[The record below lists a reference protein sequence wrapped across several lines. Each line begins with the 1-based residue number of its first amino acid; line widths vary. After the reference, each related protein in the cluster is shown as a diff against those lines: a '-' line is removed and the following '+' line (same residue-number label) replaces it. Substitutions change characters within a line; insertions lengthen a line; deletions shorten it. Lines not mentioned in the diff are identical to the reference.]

1 MGQERLERKKIS
13 GQYYYYYSRWEWRDG
28 KCRRVWQKYLGKLE
42 DLAQAAQGGPD
53 PTYAEVFEFG
63 LPSALWLES
72 RRQRVME
79 TIDRLCPKRRQ
90 GLSVGEY
97 ITLAAVNRAV
107 RPVSKKGMWEWFAG
121 TSLHRLLPEV
131 EEEEMLSSQ
140 RFWDHMDSVSAEQAG
155 QAWAEII
162 TGVVLREGVDL
173 SRISYD
179 GTNFYTFIST
189 FNSRS
194 SLAARGKNKQG
205 RGNLRQVSYAVFCS
219 REGFPLFYDT
229 YEGNRA
235 DAREFPLIVERF
247 NSFFQALSGVKER
260 PEVTVIFD
268 KGNNSRRNI
277 ELLDRLELDFIGSL
291 KIGEHRE
298 LTSVSNHDARWRECA
313 KPDLEGVR
321 TFSVEK
327 TLYGKARRLV
337 VTFVPEL
344 HANQRQT
351 LENDL
356 EKAMRRLSALGDR
369 LEARV
374 RGEIRGGRP
383 PSEESIRRACA
394 RILVRPFLRNLVA
407 VEVTPG
413 PRLQY
418 AYLDKQLEQI
428 SDTWLGKKILVTNP
442 KTWSDEEIVEAYHGQ
457 FVVEHLFRE
466 MKSRDRPNWW
476 PLNHWTDQKVRIHA
490 FYCTVALLLR
500 ALVHR
505 RVRLADINISMGR
518 LYKELDNLREVVNVY
533 PAVRRKKERRKAVLS
548 KSSELQQRLM
558 QVLGLSNHLS

>member
-1 MGQERLERKKIS
+1 M
-13 GQYYYYYSRWEWRDG
+13 
-28 KCRRVWQKYLGKLE
+28 WQKYLGKLQ
-42 DLAQAAQGGPD
+42 DLAKAAEGGPD
-53 PTYAEVFEFG
+53 PAYAEVFEFG
-63 LPSALWLES
+63 LPSALWMES

-79 TIDRLCPKRRQ
+79 IIDQLCPKRSQ

-97 ITLAAVNRAV
+97 MTLAAVNRAV
-107 RPVSKKGMWEWFAG
+107 QPVSKKGMWEWFAG
-121 TSLHRLLPEV
+121 TSLRRFLPQV
-131 EEEEMLSSQ
+131 EEGMLLSQ
-140 RFWDHMDSVSAEQAG
+140 RFWDHMDSVSVKQAG

-162 TGVVLREGVDL
+162 AGVVSRAGVDL

-205 RGNLRQVSYAVFCS
+205 RGNLRQISYAVFCS
-219 REGFPLFYDT
+219 REGLPLFYDT

-235 DAREFPLIVERF
+235 DAREFPLMVERF
-247 NSFFQALSGVKER
+247 HEFFNALSGVRER
-260 PEVTVIFD
+260 PGITVIFD
-268 KGNNSRRNI
+268 KGNNSRANI

-298 LTSVSNHDARWRECA
+298 LTLVSNQDARWKECG

-321 TFSVEK
+321 TFSVEQ

-337 VTFVPEL
+337 VAFIPDL
-344 HANQRQT
+344 HATQRKT
-351 LENDL
+351 LENDMD
-356 EKAMRRLSALGDR
+356 KALRR
-369 LEARV
+369 LEALSGRLEGHA

-383 PSEESIRRACA
+383 PSEESIRRQCA
-394 RILVRPFLRNLVA
+394 RILSRPFLQDILA

-418 AYLDKQLEQI
+418 AASDKKLGQI

-466 MKSRDRPNWW
+466 MKSRERPNWW
-476 PLNHWTDQKVRIHA
+476 PLHHWTDHKIRIHA
-490 FYCTVALLLR
+490 FYCTVAMLLR

-505 RVRLADINISMGR
+505 RVRLADIGISIGR
-518 LYKELDNLREVVNVY
+518 LFKELDNLREVVNVY
-533 PAVRRKKERRKAVLS
+533 PAVRRKKERRKTVLT

-558 QVLGLSNHLS
+558 QILGLSDQSI

>member
-1 MGQERLERKKIS
+1 MGMERLERKKIN
-13 GQYYYYYSRWEWRDG
+13 GKYYYYYSMWEWRNG

-42 DLAQAAQGGPD
+42 DLAQAAEGGPD

-63 LPSALWLES
+63 LPCAMWLES
-72 RRQRVME
+72 RRQNVVE
-79 TIDRLCPKRRQ
+79 TIDRLCPKRLQ

-97 ITLAAVNRAV
+97 VMLAAVNRAV
-107 RPVSKKGMWEWFAG
+107 RPVSKKGMWEWFTG
-121 TSLHRLLPEV
+121 TSLRRFVPEV
-131 EEEEMLSSQ
+131 DEGMLASQ
-140 RFWDHMDSVSAEQAG
+140 RFWDHMDSVSAEQAE

-162 TGVVLREGVDL
+162 SGVVSREGVDL

-194 SLAARGKNKQG
+194 SLAVRGKNKQG

-219 REGFPLFYDT
+219 REGLPLFYDT

-235 DAREFPLIVERF
+235 DAREFPLMVERF
-247 NSFFQALSGVKER
+247 DSFFQALSGLKER
-260 PEVTVIFD
+260 PGITVIFD
-268 KGNNSRRNI
+268 KGNNSRTNF

-298 LTSVSNHDARWRECA
+298 LTLVSNQDARWVACA
-313 KPDLEGVR
+313 KPGLEGVR
-321 TFSVEK
+321 TFSLEK

-337 VTFVPEL
+337 VAFVPEL
-344 HANQRQT
+344 HASQRQT

-356 EKAMRRLSALGDR
+356 EKALRRLSALGDR
-369 LEARV
+369 LEARA
-374 RGEIRGGRP
+374 RGEIHGGRP
-383 PSEESIRRACA
+383 PSEESIRRECA
-394 RILVRPFLRNLVA
+394 RILGRPFLRNIVA

-413 PRLQY
+413 PRLRY
-418 AYLDKQLEQI
+418 ASSAQQLEQI
-428 SDTWLGKKILVTNP
+428 SDTSLGKKILVTNP

-476 PLNHWTDQKVRIHA
+476 PLHHWTDHKVRIHA

-533 PAVRRKKERRKAVLS
+533 PAVRRKKERRKTVLTRR
-548 KSSELQQRLM
+548 SELQQRLM
-558 QVLGLSNHLS
+558 QTLGLPNQ

>member
-1 MGQERLERKKIS
+1 MIHGQR
-13 GQYYYYYSRWEWRDG
+13 YYYYSIWEWRDG
-28 KCRRVWQKYLGKLE
+28 KCRRVWQKYLGKLQ
-42 DLAQAAQGGPD
+42 DLVKAAEGGPD
-53 PTYAEVFEFG
+53 PAYAEVFEFG

-72 RRQRVME
+72 QRQRVVE
-79 TIDRLCPKRRQ
+79 IIDQLCPKRKQ
-90 GLSVGEY
+90 GLSAGEY
-97 ITLAAVNRAV
+97 MALAAVNRAV

-121 TSLHRLLPEV
+121 TNLRRSLPQV
-131 EEEEMLSSQ
+131 EEAMLLSQ
-140 RFWDHMDSVSAEQAG
+140 RFWDHMDSLSVEQAG
-155 QAWAEII
+155 KAWTEII
-162 TGVVLREGVDL
+162 AGVVAREEVDL

-179 GTNFYTFIST
+179 GTNFYTFIGT

-194 SLAARGKNKQG
+194 SLAVRGKNKQG

-219 REGFPLFYDT
+219 REGLPLFYDT

-235 DAREFPLIVERF
+235 DAREFPLMVERF
-247 NSFFQALSGVKER
+247 NGFFNALSGTKER
-260 PEVTVIFD
+260 PAITVIFD
-268 KGNNSRRNI
+268 KGNNSRANI

-291 KIGEHRE
+291 KIGEHLE
-298 LTSVSNHDARWRECA
+298 LTLISNQDARWKECG

-337 VTFVPEL
+337 VTFVPDL
-344 HANQRQT
+344 HVTQRKT

-356 EKAMRRLSALGDR
+356 GKALLRLDTLSDR
-369 LEARV
+369 LAART
-374 RGEIRGGRP
+374 RGEIRGGHP
-383 PSEESIRRACA
+383 PSEESIRRQCK
-394 RILVRPFLRNLVA
+394 RILDRPFLQDIVT

-418 AYLDKQLEQI
+418 AASDKQLEQI

-466 MKSRDRPNWW
+466 MKSRERPNWW
-476 PLNHWTDQKVRIHA
+476 PLHHWTDHKIRIHA
-490 FYCTVALLLR
+490 FYCTVAMLLR

-505 RVRLADINISMGR
+505 RVRLAGIDISIGR
-518 LYKELDNLREVVNVY
+518 LFKELDNLREVINVY
-533 PAVRRKKERRKAVLS
+533 PAVRRRKERRKTVLT
-548 KSSELQQRLM
+548 KSSELQKRLM
-558 QVLGLSNHLS
+558 QVLRLSDQLT

>member
-1 MGQERLERKKIS
+1 MSQERLEPKKIY
-13 GQYYYYYSRWEWRDG
+13 GHLYYYYSIWEWRDG
-28 KCRRVWQKYLGKLE
+28 KCRRVWQKYLGKLQ
-42 DLAQAAQGGPD
+42 DLVKAAEGGPD
-53 PTYAEVFEFG
+53 PAYAEVFEFG

-72 RRQRVME
+72 RRQRVVE
-79 TIDRLCPKRRQ
+79 TIDNLCPKRGQ

-121 TSLHRLLPEV
+121 TSLRRCLPQV
-131 EEEEMLSSQ
+131 EEGTLSSQ
-140 RFWDHMDSVSAEQAG
+140 RFWDHMDSMTAEQAG
-155 QAWAEII
+155 KAWADII
-162 TGVVLREGVDL
+162 GGVVSREGVDL

-219 REGFPLFYDT
+219 REGLPLFYDT

-235 DAREFPLIVERF
+235 DAREFPLMVERF
-247 NSFFQALSGVKER
+247 NSFFNALSGVKER
-260 PEVTVIFD
+260 PGITVIFD
-268 KGNNSRRNI
+268 KGNNSRANI

-298 LTSVSNHDARWRECA
+298 LTMVSNQDARWRECA

-337 VTFVPEL
+337 VAFVPDL
-344 HANQRQT
+344 HATQRKT
-351 LENDL
+351 LENDM
-356 EKAMRRLSALGDR
+356 EKALRRLSALSDR
-369 LEARV
+369 LQARA

-383 PSEESIRRACA
+383 PSEESIRRQCA
-394 RILVRPFLRNLVA
+394 RILGRPFLQNIIK
-407 VEVTPG
+407 VEVTLG

-418 AYLDKQLEQI
+418 APSDKQLEQI

-466 MKSRDRPNWW
+466 MKSRERPNWW
-476 PLNHWTDQKVRIHA
+476 PLHHWTDHKIRIHA
-490 FYCTVALLLR
+490 FYCTVAMLLR

-505 RVRLADINISMGR
+505 RVRLADIGISMGR

-533 PAVRRKKERRKAVLS
+533 PAVRRKKERQKTVLT

-558 QVLGLSNHLS
+558 QILGLSDQLI

>member
-1 MGQERLERKKIS
+1 MSQERLEPKKIN
-13 GQYYYYYSRWEWRDG
+13 GKCYYYYSIWEWRDG
-28 KCRRVWQKYLGKLE
+28 KCRRVWQKYLGKLQ
-42 DLAQAAQGGPD
+42 DLVKAAEGGPD
-53 PTYAEVFEFG
+53 PAYAEVFEYG
-63 LPSALWLES
+63 LPGALWLES
-72 RRQRVME
+72 RRQRVVE
-79 TIDRLCPKRRQ
+79 TIDHLCPKRSQ

-97 ITLAAVNRAV
+97 MALAAVNRAV

-121 TSLHRLLPEV
+121 TILRRCLPLV
-131 EEEEMLSSQ
+131 EEGMLSSQ
-140 RFWDHMDSVSAEQAG
+140 RFWDHMDSLSAEQAG
-155 QAWAEII
+155 KAWSEII
-162 TGVVLREGVDL
+162 AGVVSREGVDL

-219 REGFPLFYDT
+219 REGLPLFYDT

-235 DAREFPLIVERF
+235 DAREFPLMVERF
-247 NSFFQALSGVKER
+247 HNFFHTLSGVKER
-260 PEVTVIFD
+260 PEITVIFD
-268 KGNNSRRNI
+268 KGNNSRSNI

-298 LTSVSNHDARWRECA
+298 LTLVSNQDARWKGCG

-327 TLYGKARRLV
+327 TLYGKARHLV
-337 VTFVPEL
+337 VAFIPDL
-344 HANQRQT
+344 HATQRKT
-351 LENDL
+351 LEKDL
-356 EKAMRRLSALGDR
+356 QKAMRRLSALRDR
-369 LEARV
+369 LEARG

-383 PSEESIRRACA
+383 PSEESIRRQCA
-394 RILVRPFLRNLVA
+394 RILGRPFLQNIVA

-413 PRLQY
+413 PRLHY
-418 AYLDKQLEQI
+418 ALSDKQLEQI

-466 MKSRDRPNWW
+466 MKSRERPNWW
-476 PLNHWTDQKVRIHA
+476 PLHHWTDHKIRIHA
-490 FYCTVALLLR
+490 FYCTVAMLLR

-505 RVRLADINISMGR
+505 RVRLADIAISMGR

-533 PAVRRKKERRKAVLS
+533 PAVRRKKERRTPVLT
-548 KSSELQQRLM
+548 KSSELQQHLM
-558 QVLGLSNHLS
+558 QILGLSDQLI